1 MWVCVLGVVSGTV
14 AECYTD
20 VSGFFSFCKS
30 ANFGKD
36 LDISVSKWAKER
48 SKFSVGEVVFILL
61 LCQLVTSLSFLSLCV
76 LLLSQGI
83 GKNIL
88 LGIIDV
94 LCFCVSN
101 VCAHAFTSRA

>member
-61 LCQLVTSLSFLSLCV
+61 LCQLVTRVFCRCV
-76 LLLSQGI
+76 FCCSARVS
-83 GKNIL
+83 GKI
-88 LGIIDV
+88 
-94 LCFCVSN
+94 FC
-101 VCAHAFTSRA
+101 

>member
-48 SKFSVGEVVFILL
+48 SKFSVVFILL